1 MGIILWLVFGAVAG
15 WLASLIMKT
24 DAEQGA
30 VANIIV
36 GIIGAMIGGF
46 VFSLFGGAGVTGFNL
61 YSLLV
66 ATVGAVIA
74 LAIYKALRGKKN
86 TEV

>member
-24 DAEQGA
+24 DAEKGA

-46 VFSLFGGAGVTGFNL
+46 VFSLFGGRL
-61 YSLLV
+61 S
-66 ATVGAVIA
+66 
-74 LAIYKALRGKKN
+74 
-86 TEV
+86 